1 MKDGIFGCHPFPILN
16 PLKTGS

>member
-1 MKDGIFGCHPFPILN
+1 MNDGIFGCHPSPILN